1 MKNFKNWLMAGVLA
15 LGLSACDQ
23 MLDVNPVLSIDDKTA
38 LLTADDVRVTLTG
51 AFDGLSSGV
60 FYGGAVQYTGELL
73 GDDRE
78 VVFGGT
84 YTTLDEFYRKTITTS
99 NVDVRDIW
107 AQGYATINRANHVL
121 AALDKVSGA
130 DKAYFEGQ
138 ALFIRGV
145 VYFELAR
152 LFGKAWGDGDN
163 NTNLA
168 VPLVLTPTLAVT
180 EADYKPRNTVAAV
193 YAQVLEDLGKAV
205 TLLPTDVE
213 DGVVTKDAARAMLS
227 RVYLMQGNYA
237 TARDVANSVISGGNY
252 GLTPSFEEAF
262 ADDTASPEI
271 IFSIIVS
278 EQDGVNNMNTFYAST
293 DNQGRGDIRV
303 QTKHLALYEAADQR
317 GRFFETVNSRVFTL
331 KFADQY
337 GDVPI
342 VRLAE
347 MYLTRAECNQRLGTT
362 TGAAPKDDVNRIR
375 QRAGLSGLVA
385 VTLNDILKERKLELA
400 FEGHQVHDIKRT
412 KGVVGATPFS
422 ANNLVL
428 PIPQREMDTNNKLVQ
443 NPGYN

>member
-1 MKNFKNWLMAGVLA
+1 MAGVLA

-121 AALDKVSGA
+121 ASLDKVSGA
-130 DKAYFEGQ
+130 DKGYFEGQ

-145 VYFELAR
+145 VYFELSR

-180 EADYKPRNTVAAV
+180 EADYKSRNTVAAV
-193 YAQVLEDLGKAV
+193 YAQVLEDLNKAA
-205 TLLPTDVE
+205 TLLPTNVE
-213 DGVVTKDAARAMLS
+213 DGVVTKDAALAMLS

-237 TARDVANSVISGGNY
+237 AARDAANSVISSGNY
-252 GLTPSFEEAF
+252 DLTSSFGAAF
-262 ADDTASPEI
+262 ADNTASPEM
-271 IFSIIVS
+271 IFSIVVS

-303 QTKHLALYEAADQR
+303 QTKHLALYEAGDER
-317 GRFFETVNSRVFTL
+317 SKFFETVNNRVFTL

-337 GDVPI
+337 GDVPM

-362 TGAAPKDDVNRIR
+362 IGAAPKDDVNRIR
-375 QRAGLSGLVA
+375 KRAGLSDLTA
-385 VTLNDILKERKLELA
+385 VTLNDILRERKLELA
-400 FEGHQVHDIKRT
+400 FEGHQIHDIKRT
-412 KGVVGATPFS
+412 KGSVGTTAFS
-422 ANNLVL
+422 ANNLIL

>member
-121 AALDKVSGA
+121 ASLDKVSGA
-130 DKAYFEGQ
+130 DKGYFEGQ

-145 VYFELAR
+145 VYFELSR

-180 EADYKPRNTVAAV
+180 EADYKSRNTVAAV
-193 YAQVLEDLGKAV
+193 YAQVLEDLNKAA
-205 TLLPTDVE
+205 TLLPTNVE
-213 DGVVTKDAARAMLS
+213 DGVVTKDAALAMLS

-237 TARDVANSVISGGNY
+237 AARDAANSVISSGNY
-252 GLTPSFEEAF
+252 DLTSSFGAAF
-262 ADDTASPEI
+262 ADNTASPEM
-271 IFSIIVS
+271 IFSIVVS

-303 QTKHLALYEAADQR
+303 QTKHLALYEAGDER
-317 GRFFETVNSRVFTL
+317 SKFFETVNNRVFTL

-337 GDVPI
+337 GDVPM

-362 TGAAPKDDVNRIR
+362 IGAAPKDDVNRIR
-375 QRAGLSGLVA
+375 KRAGLSDLTA
-385 VTLNDILKERKLELA
+385 VTLNDILRERKLELA
-400 FEGHQVHDIKRT
+400 FEGHQIHDIKRT
-412 KGVVGATPFS
+412 KGSVGTTAFS
-422 ANNLVL
+422 ANNLIL